1 MTWRTLEVK
10 IGLRRSRFEYGLKT
24 VKTERDGRTLYF
36 RRKSHGPREQLWI
49 QGAGW
54 VPPAHVSCTTSSA
67 LRMPCSSSTGLKP
80 ASRLQ
85 GFGCGHMAHIRRH
98 T

>member
-1 MTWRTLEVK
+1 MEDPGSK
-10 IGLRRSRFEYGLKT
+10 IGLRRSRFEYGLKSM
-24 VKTERDGRTLYF
+24 KTERDGRTLYF

-67 LRMPCSSSTGLKP
+67 LRTVLFSTGLKP
-80 ASRLQ
+80 VQQAPRLWLWTY
-85 GFGCGHMAHIRRH
+85 GPH
-98 T
+98 